1 MGNHPATHG
10 ATPPHTTPAHE
21 FIRPGQ
27 VAPHLP
33 APDHCAQCGQPEA
46 AHCGSYAAEAA
57 TQDGFLD
64 RRLAE
69 IRAAEAAGH
78 ITIRE
83 SADMRVEALTHHIEA
98 VRALRREYFG
108 NGQ

>member
-1 MGNHPATHG
+1 MQESS
-10 ATPPHTTPAHE
+10 TTTGHE

-27 VAPHLP
+27 VAPESP
-33 APDHCAQCGQPEA
+33 APDNCVQCGQPEG
-46 AHCGSYAAEAA
+46 AHGGSYAAEAA
-57 TQDGFLD
+57 AQDGFLD

-78 ITIRE
+78 VTIRE
-83 SADMRVEALTHHIEA
+83 SADMRVAALTHHIEA

-108 NGQ
+108 NGE

>member
-1 MGNHPATHG
+1 MHDLSTMEPHP
-10 ATPPHTTPAHE
+10 

-33 APDHCAQCGQPEA
+33 APDHCAVCGQPEA
-46 AHCGSYAAEAA
+46 AHNGGYAREAA
-57 TQDGFLD
+57 AQDGFLD

-83 SADMRVEALTHHIEA
+83 SADLRIAALEHHIEA
-98 VRALRREYFG
+98 VKNLRREFFG
-108 NGQ
+108 NGDSQ